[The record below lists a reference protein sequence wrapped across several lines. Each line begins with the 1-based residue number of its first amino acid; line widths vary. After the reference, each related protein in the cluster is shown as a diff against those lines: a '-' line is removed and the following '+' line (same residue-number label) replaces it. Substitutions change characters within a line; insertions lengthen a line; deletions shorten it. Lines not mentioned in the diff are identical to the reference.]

1 MDFYALFKEAI
12 QQDTGLAN
20 AMLHIHAGLLILLLA
35 RVISGRSLG
44 SFVPLSAVILLELL
58 NELID
63 RINHGSWRW
72 SDTAG
77 DIINTLFW
85 PTVLTLAVWLRPDAN
100 RQPLPPENPSD
111 L

>member
-20 AMLHIHAGLLILLLA
+20 AMLHMHSGLLILLVA
-35 RVISGRSLG
+35 RVISGRSIG

-72 SDTAG
+72 SDTGG
-77 DIINTLFW
+77 DILNTLFW
-85 PTVLTLAVWLRPDAN
+85 PTVLTLAVWLHPLAK
-100 RQPLPPENPSD
+100 RQPVQPENPSD
-111 L
+111 V